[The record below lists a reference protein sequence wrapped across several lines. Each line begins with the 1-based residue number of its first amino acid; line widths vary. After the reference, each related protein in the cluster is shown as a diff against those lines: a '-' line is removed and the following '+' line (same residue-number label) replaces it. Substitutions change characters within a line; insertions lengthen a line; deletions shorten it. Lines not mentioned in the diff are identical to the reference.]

1 MPEVKVRVT
10 DDALEKIDADAL
22 ILNWFV
28 EDKGSL
34 PAGWKGLDSK
44 LGGDLA
50 ATLKGGELKG
60 GLYEIEPV
68 HTAGALKARRV
79 FLIGAGSRT
88 LFDVMRLRQVAAAG
102 ARAARNRGAKRVA
115 FALAAPDLDAGV
127 CAQAIADGALTGP
140 LEADL
145 YRTLDRE
152 ERKLEEVILVVA
164 KGEKKAAEAGAERGQ
179 RIAAGVN
186 FARGLAEEPANILTP
201 LVAAERVQAMAKEVG
216 LDCEILD
223 EKALEKLGM
232 NSMLSVALGSQ
243 WAARGVVLTYRGDRG
258 SKETIGLVGKGV
270 TFDSGGISIKPAEN
284 MHHMKY
290 DMGGAAAVVGAM
302 RAIAQL
308 KPKANVIG
316 VAGFVENMPSGTAN
330 KPGDVV
336 RAANGKTIEILN
348 TDAEGRLVLADC
360 LDLARKRGATRL
372 IDVATLTGAIVV
384 ALGTVAMGVMGEPQ
398 GWVDEVLQAA
408 GSAGERAW
416 QLPLFPEYKDQIKT
430 PIADVANT
438 GGRQA
443 GSITAALFLQHF
455 VGDTP
460 WAHLDIAGT
469 GWNEKDVP
477 YLAKGATGYAV
488 RTFVEIVQ
496 PAAQAK

>member
-1 MPEVKVRVT
+1 
-10 DDALEKIDADAL
+10 
-22 ILNWFV
+22 
-28 EDKGSL
+28 
-34 PAGWKGLDSK
+34 
-44 LGGDLA
+44 
-50 ATLKGGELKG
+50 
-60 GLYEIEPV
+60 
-68 HTAGALKARRV
+68 
-79 FLIGAGSRT
+79 
-88 LFDVMRLRQVAAAG
+88 
-102 ARAARNRGAKRVA
+102 
-115 FALAAPDLDAGV
+115 
-127 CAQAIADGALTGP
+127 
-140 LEADL
+140 
-145 YRTLDRE
+145 
-152 ERKLEEVILVVA
+152 
-164 KGEKKAAEAGAERGQ
+164 
-179 RIAAGVN
+179 
-186 FARGLAEEPANILTP
+186 
-201 LVAAERVQAMAKEVG
+201 
-216 LDCEILD
+216 
-223 EKALEKLGM
+223 
-232 NSMLSVALGSQ
+232 
-243 WAARGVVLTYRGDRG
+243 
-258 SKETIGLVGKGV
+258 
-270 TFDSGGISIKPAEN
+270 
-284 MHHMKY
+284 
-290 DMGGAAAVVGAM
+290 M